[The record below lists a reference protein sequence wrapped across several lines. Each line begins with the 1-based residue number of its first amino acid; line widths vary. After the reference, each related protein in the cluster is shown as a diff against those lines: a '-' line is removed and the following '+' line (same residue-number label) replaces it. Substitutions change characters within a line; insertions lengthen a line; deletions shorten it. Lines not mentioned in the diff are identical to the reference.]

1 MQSLLRIPDDIGN
14 VSLPCSNRSGFVR
27 RRPGRQNMGQN
38 NRGESARVFE
48 PTPASKWSGGCARIV
63 AAQWSERS
71 IVDPRLSSNTPCD
84 LVPLQ
89 SGSPPLPCSAGAIV
103 SMVPVAAELPT
114 VDGRPHTNPVN
125 RPCVRTMKR
134 LEPPRFGFSKAA
146 NASGSVR
153 LLELHVAQPCTIAV
167 VGMFEHTF
175 YATSGLRG
183 VIQPWDGNISRIL

>member
-1 MQSLLRIPDDIGN
+1 MPYGIEANWCTRRCMAGAPIVL
-14 VSLPCSNRSGFVR
+14 VSSGDVLVDKT
-27 RRPGRQNMGQN
+27 MGKN

-48 PTPASKWSGGCARIV
+48 PTPGSKWSGGCARIV

-153 LLELHVAQPCTIAV
+153 LLELYVAQPCTIAV
-167 VGMFEHTF
+167 V
-175 YATSGLRG
+175 ACLS
-183 VIQPWDGNISRIL
+183 ILFTPQVALAA